1 MCCFYT
7 TQILL
12 SLVLIGKVIEVNYR
26 ECSYSENK
34 DIDLACVQ
42 FSQIPELSIC
52 TQFIGTLRLSKPANG
67 PVCHRK
73 LVLLYLCSILL
84 AQSYAPEP
92 VKFPC
97 AIWEKAVKWTT
108 PGVCCDSCD
117 VWYHQECMGM
127 PDCVY
132 KGLKSI
138 SWECFKCGV
147 PILSTSIFDTT
158 IFEDSNPF
166 SPLSNVFS
174 PESDISFTYPN
185 ATSSPSRPAPQK
197 TAQTRKDLPLR
208 IVVLNCQSVKANGK
222 PAQLKN
228 IVSSLNADV
237 IIGNESWLNSTIK
250 SGEVFPDGFNSY
262 RRDRP
267 DSKGGCFFI
276 LVSQQYDSHQPEEL
290 IVDSSSDCEVVWVKV
305 KVKGTSDLYIGSFYR
320 PPDKNNPEYLQQ
332 LHSLLNR
339 IPTDKGAHL
348 WLGGDFNLPNINW
361 EDESVSQYAS
371 NCTSVV
377 EHNKRLL
384 FGSSGNRTNQSH

>member
-1 MCCFYT
+1 
-7 TQILL
+7 
-12 SLVLIGKVIEVNYR
+12 
-26 ECSYSENK
+26 
-34 DIDLACVQ
+34 
-42 FSQIPELSIC
+42 
-52 TQFIGTLRLSKPANG
+52 
-67 PVCHRK
+67 
-73 LVLLYLCSILL
+73 
-84 AQSYAPEP
+84 
-92 VKFPC
+92 
-97 AIWEKAVKWTT
+97 
-108 PGVCCDSCD
+108 
-117 VWYHQECMGM
+117 M

-138 SWECFKCGV
+138 SWDCFKCGV
-147 PILSTSIFDTT
+147 PNLSTSIFDTT
-158 IFEDSNPF
+158 IFKDSNPF

-208 IVVLNCQSVKANGK
+208 IVLLNCQSVKANGK
-222 PAQLKN
+222 PVQLKN

-250 SGEVFPDGFNSY
+250 SGDVFPDGFNSY

-267 DSKGGCFFI
+267 DSKGGGVFI
-276 LVSQQYDSHQPEEL
+276 LVSQQYDCHQPEEL

-320 PPDKNNPEYLQQ
+320 PPDKNNQEYLQQ

-348 WLGGDFNLPNINW
+348 WRLQFAGYQLGG
-361 EDESVSQYAS
+361 
-371 NCTSVV
+371 
-377 EHNKRLL
+377 
-384 FGSSGNRTNQSH
+384 